1 MTNLLI
7 NLSLFEHAARL
18 LKKDFPSSSDA
29 KQSPVEDLRERC
41 CGFCWAVSP
50 DERFS
55 SAVLLSGLCGQ
66 QRVEVSSYSW
76 ETSLAVSLSL
86 RPVSSSSRFHLFL
99 LSVPPFFP
107 AASWPCLGRRLQHS
121 DLFSECFK
129 SFHSDLECDIVH
141 ILPVGCGTNSWIIKS
156 RAWSSETEKHER
168 DAGLRKTATALVGEE
183 SHSQGSFLS
192 VNGSF
197 LLPQYVL
204 IVCITGVPSVG
215 TLLFLPDTQRLSGN
229 RGGGWYQDI
238 SSPSLKTT
246 NVSLCFSGLEEL
258 SRREHLRGH
267 IKIMG
272 SSRWS
277 PHVEIKSS
285 F

>member
-1 MTNLLI
+1 MLNNHLLRTWGRDVCRLWFL
-7 NLSLFEHAARL
+7 LSRRPNVKLCESRRAFLLGCVTFRSLWTAACWSEFLFVGNVARC
-18 LKKDFPSSSDA
+18 
-29 KQSPVEDLRERC
+29 QSPPL
-41 CGFCWAVSP
+41 SP
-50 DERFS
+50 S
-55 SAVLLSGLCGQ
+55 C
-66 QRVEVSSYSW
+66 
-76 ETSLAVSLSL
+76 
-86 RPVSSSSRFHLFL
+86 FL
-99 LSVPPFFP
+99 LFSVSSVPPFSP
-107 AASWPCLGRRLQHS
+107 AASWPCLRRRLQHT

-141 ILPVGCGTNSWIIKS
+141 ILLVGCGTNSWIIKS
-156 RAWSSETEKHER
+156 RTWSSETEKHER

-183 SHSQGSFLS
+183 SHSQGSCLS

-197 LLPQYVL
+197 LLPKYVF
-204 IVCITGVPSVG
+204 IVWITGVPSVG

-229 RGGGWYQDI
+229 HGGGWYQDI

-246 NVSLCFSGLEEL
+246 NVSLCFSRLEEL
-258 SRREHLRGH
+258 SCREHLRGH
-267 IKIMG
+267 IKLKG

>member
-1 MTNLLI
+1 M

-29 KQSPVEDLRERC
+29 KQSPV
-41 CGFCWAVSP
+41 
-50 DERFS
+50 DEGEMLWF
-55 SAVLLSGLCGQ
+55 LLSRESRRAFLLGCVTFRSLWTAACWSEFLFVGNVARCQSPLC
-66 QRVEVSSYSW
+66 
-76 ETSLAVSLSL
+76 
-86 RPVSSSSRFHLFL
+86 PVSSSSRFHFFL
-99 LSVPPFFP
+99 LSLPPFFP
-107 AASWPCLGRRLQHS
+107 AASWPCLRRRLQHS
-121 DLFSECFK
+121 DLFFECFK

-204 IVCITGVPSVG
+204 IVCITSVPCVG

-229 RGGGWYQDI
+229 HGGGDI
-238 SSPSLKTT
+238 RIFHLRVWKLQMWAS
-246 NVSLCFSGLEEL
+246 VSLDWKSCHVVNTYEDTL
-258 SRREHLRGH
+258 S
-267 IKIMG
+267 
-272 SSRWS
+272 
-277 PHVEIKSS
+277 
-285 F
+285 

>member
-99 LSVPPFFP
+99 LFSRQRADPAWADASSILICSLNVLNPFIP
-107 AASWPCLGRRLQHS
+107 ILNVTLCIYCRWAVEQ
-121 DLFSECFK
+121 
-129 SFHSDLECDIVH
+129 IV
-141 ILPVGCGTNSWIIKS
+141 
-156 RAWSSETEKHER
+156 
-168 DAGLRKTATALVGEE
+168 E
-183 SHSQGSFLS
+183 S
-192 VNGSF
+192 
-197 LLPQYVL
+197 
-204 IVCITGVPSVG
+204 
-215 TLLFLPDTQRLSGN
+215 
-229 RGGGWYQDI
+229 
-238 SSPSLKTT
+238 
-246 NVSLCFSGLEEL
+246 
-258 SRREHLRGH
+258 
-267 IKIMG
+267 
-272 SSRWS
+272 
-277 PHVEIKSS
+277 
-285 F
+285 